1 MVIYYRD
8 DYEINLL
15 SAEEYEKYKD
25 KIPHINCWWWL
36 RSPGINSSIAAG
48 VHYDGSVFYHGGS
61 VYSAVGAAVRPV
73 LRISDGRKYKIGERV
88 MYYNFPW
95 IIIDKNL
102 AIAEVPIAFHRF
114 DEKSNDYENS
124 EIKKFLNNWLER
136 R

>member
-1 MVIYYRD
+1 MEIYYRD
-8 DYEINLL
+8 DYEVNLL

-36 RSPGINSSIAAG
+36 RSPGLYSDITIG
-48 VHYDGSVFYHGGS
+48 VSGGGS
-61 VYSAVGAAVRPV
+61 ICDYGHGVSYSYGAVRPV
-73 LRISDGRKYKIGERV
+73 LKMSDGRKYKIGERV
-88 MYYNFPW
+88 ILYDFPW
-95 IIIDKNL
+95 IIIDEGL
-102 AIAEVPIAFHRF
+102 AIAEVPIAFRRF